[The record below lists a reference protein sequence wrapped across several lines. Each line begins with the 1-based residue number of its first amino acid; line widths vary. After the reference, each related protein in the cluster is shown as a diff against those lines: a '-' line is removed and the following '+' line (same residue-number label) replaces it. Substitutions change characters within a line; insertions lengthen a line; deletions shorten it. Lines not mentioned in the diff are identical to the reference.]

1 MPLALSIVARH
12 RQNEGKYC
20 WRLERVSTTE
30 AGHNVTILVVAADYR
45 VRRVVG
51 WVLDELC
58 IEHLDVQ
65 NWRAGVA
72 VIGRQHPALVI
83 ADWDDVG
90 DGTGLAAL
98 LKTGW
103 RRPVRLVILSGR
115 GDLARLATEVGAHDG
130 LAKPVN
136 GPRLMATLERVA
148 RGASG

>member
-1 MPLALSIVARH
+1 M
-12 RQNEGKYC
+12 
-20 WRLERVSTTE
+20 STIG
-30 AGHNVTILVVAADYR
+30 ADHNAPILVVAADYR
-45 VRRVVG
+45 VRRIIG

-58 IEHLDVQ
+58 VEHLDVP

-90 DGTGLAAL
+90 DGKGLAAL

-103 RRPVRLVILSGR
+103 RRPVHLVILSGR
-115 GDLARLATEVGAHDG
+115 SDLARLTTEIGAQG
-130 LAKPVN
+130 ALAKPVN
-136 GPRLMATLERVA
+136 GPRLMAALEQAA